1 MDAAMAKG
9 GNAMEA
15 DRERLIGL
23 YRLMV
28 RIRTFEETV
37 GDLYWEG
44 KTPVFN
50 IAAGPIPGEMHLYSG
65 EEAVAVG
72 VCAHLRADDAVTG
85 THRAH
90 GHLIAKGTDLK
101 KMMAELFGK
110 KAGLCQGKGGH
121 MHLFDAGLH
130 FGCGGIIGAGI
141 PHAVGAALAFKM
153 QGRDNV
159 AVSFFGE
166 GAANIGAFHEALN
179 LAGVWGLPVVF
190 ICEDNLYAISVPKT
204 RSTSIGANAER
215 AAGYGMPGVLVDGMD
230 VMAVYEAAGEAIAR
244 ARRGQGPSLIEC
256 LCYRYRGHFEG
267 DPQAYKPEGEEQEW
281 RKKDP
286 IPRFAERLIREGQ
299 FTQADADRI
308 QQEETAAVSAAVE
321 FARQSPHPG
330 PEEALQH
337 VFA

>member
-1 MDAAMAKG
+1 
-9 GNAMEA
+9 MEIA
-15 DRERLIGL
+15 REKLVEL

-37 GDLYWEG
+37 GGLYWEG

-65 EEAVAVG
+65 EEAVAAG
-72 VCAHLRADDAVTG
+72 VCAHLRAEDAVAG
-85 THRAH
+85 THRSH
-90 GHLIAKGTDLK
+90 GHLIAKGVDLNR
-101 KMMAELFGK
+101 MMAELFGRK
-110 KAGLCQGKGGH
+110 TGLCQGKGGH

-159 AVSFFGE
+159 AVAFFGD
-166 GAANIGAFHEALN
+166 GAANIGAFHEGLN
-179 LAGVWGLPVVF
+179 LAGIWKLPVVF
-190 ICEDNLYAISVPKT
+190 VCEDNLYAISVPKA
-204 RSTSIGANAER
+204 RSTSVRSNAER

-230 VMAVYEAAGEAIAR
+230 VMAVYEAAGEAVSR
-244 ARRGQGPSLIEC
+244 ARRGEGPSLIEC

-267 DPQAYKPEGEEQEW
+267 DPQAYKPEGEEDEW

-286 IPRFAERLIREGQ
+286 IPRFAEKLVADGV

-308 QQEETAAVSAAVE
+308 QQEETAAVNAAVE
-321 FARQSPHPG
+321 FARQSAFPEPG
-330 PEEALQH
+330 EALQH